1 VTNDFET
8 LLDAMRRAA
17 GALRDAEV
25 PFALAGGIAIY
36 AAGGPDTDHD
46 VDFLLKPSDA
56 DRALKALEDAGF
68 KTERPPEG
76 WLFKA
81 FDDSGAMID
90 LIFQPASGEV
100 DDEVLARAEPGEVHA
115 IRVPVVSPT
124 EILASKLLA
133 LGEHRVDYE
142 SVLEIARSLR
152 ERIDWDMLRH
162 ETRHSPFAKAFFTL
176 AEELG
181 VAA

>member
-1 VTNDFET
+1 
-8 LLDAMRRAA
+8 
-17 GALRDAEV
+17 
-25 PFALAGGIAIY
+25 
-36 AAGGPDTDHD
+36 
-46 VDFLLKPSDA
+46 
-56 DRALKALEDAGF
+56 
-68 KTERPPEG
+68 
-76 WLFKA
+76 
-81 FDDSGAMID
+81 MID
-90 LIFQPASGEV
+90 LIVQPASGEV